1 MRGEERSY
9 IPEQK
14 DVLAL
19 GQARQLCHPDACA
32 HLELGEP
39 ADTITC
45 YSQKG
50 IISHDNY
57 CLQVVGQGR
66 NVPRCNWARRCAEG
80 TASRLA

>member
-14 DVLAL
+14 DVLVL

-32 HLELGEP
+32 HLELEEP

-45 YSQKG
+45 YS
-50 IISHDNY
+50 
-57 CLQVVGQGR
+57 
-66 NVPRCNWARRCAEG
+66 
-80 TASRLA
+80 